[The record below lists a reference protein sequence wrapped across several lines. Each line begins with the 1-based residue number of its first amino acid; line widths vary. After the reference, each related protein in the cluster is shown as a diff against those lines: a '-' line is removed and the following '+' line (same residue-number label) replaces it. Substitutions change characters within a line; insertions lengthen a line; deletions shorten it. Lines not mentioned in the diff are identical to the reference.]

1 MKTVAVIPAYNEHSR
16 ISRAIQDVRDFVDDV
31 VVVDDGS
38 RDRTAEVAARTGIHV
53 LTHRINRGQGAAIQ
67 TGTSFALSKLRPEA
81 IIHFDAD
88 GQMQASDIPAL
99 LEPIKSGCAD
109 VVLGSRFL
117 GVATG
122 MPLTRK
128 ITLKG
133 GIGFTMLVSGIR
145 TSDTHNGF
153 RALSKKA
160 AESIN
165 ITLDRMAHASEIL
178 DLIKTNGIK
187 FVERPVSI
195 TYSEEV
201 LNKGQSSL
209 GAIIVVKD
217 FFKGKFFG

>member
-165 ITLDRMAHASEIL
+165 IKDIGNVNGLGF
-178 DLIKTNGIK
+178 KTNGIK